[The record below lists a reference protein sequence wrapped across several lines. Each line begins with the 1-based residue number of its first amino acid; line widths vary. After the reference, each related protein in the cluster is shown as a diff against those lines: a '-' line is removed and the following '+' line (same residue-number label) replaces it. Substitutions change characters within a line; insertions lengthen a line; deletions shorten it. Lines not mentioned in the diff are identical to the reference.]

1 MFDTQYSPHE
11 RIHPCPGSRVKQLYT
26 GRYDAN
32 GRVVLEEKGTED
44 LYAYIQS
51 FADSVDI
58 NVILARFAN
67 GDTEAL
73 SRAQGFYADVTDFPT
88 NMAEALNRINE
99 CEEMFKSLPLEVRQK
114 FDCSF
119 EQFLSQSG
127 TDDWLEKMGMVEHSV
142 VDAPQVDA
150 PVVPQVEPP
159 VVQQMKQEVNV
170 SES

>member
-1 MFDTQYSPHE
+1 MMFETQYSPRE
-11 RIHPCPGSRVKQLYT
+11 RIHSCSGSRVKQLYA

-73 SRAQGFYADVTDFPT
+73 SRAQGFYADVTEFPS
-88 NMAEALNRINE
+88 NMADALNSINQA
-99 CEEMFKSLPLEVRQK
+99 EEMFKSLPLEVRQR

-127 TDDWLEKMGMVEHSV
+127 SADWLQKMGMISDPVESNPASETVLPDV
-142 VDAPQVDA
+142 V
-150 PVVPQVEPP
+150 
-159 VVQQMKQEVNV
+159 KEVAE

>member
-1 MFDTQYSPHE
+1 MEFKTQYSSRE
-11 RIHPCPGSRVKQLYT
+11 RIHPCSGSRVKQLYV

-32 GRVVLEEKGTED
+32 GRIVLEEKGTED

-58 NVILARFAN
+58 NVILSRFAN

-99 CEEMFKSLPLEVRQK
+99 CEEMFRSLPLEVRQK

-127 TDDWLEKMGMVEHSV
+127 TDDWLEKMGLVEHSV
-142 VDAPQVDA
+142 VADPQI
-150 PVVPQVEPP
+150 EPP
-159 VVQQMKQEVNV
+159 VVQQMKQEVTV

>member
-1 MFDTQYSPHE
+1 MKFKTQYDAHDRVHSNAGSPV
-11 RIHPCPGSRVKQLYT
+11 RTVYG

-32 GRVVLEEKGTED
+32 GRVVLEEKGKED

-51 FADSVDI
+51 FKDSVDI
-58 NVILARFAN
+58 NVILARFSN

-73 SRAQGFYADVTDFPT
+73 SRAQGFYADVTDFPS

-99 CEEMFKSLPLEVRQK
+99 CEEMFKSLPLDVRQK

-127 TDDWLEKMGMVEHSV
+127 SAEWLDKMGMSGHVE
-142 VDAPQVDA
+142 DTPQVEA
-150 PVVPQVEPP
+150 PVVQEV
-159 VVQQMKQEVNV
+159 KQEVNSV
-170 SES
+170 ES

>member
-1 MFDTQYSPHE
+1 MFDTQYSPRE
-11 RIHPCPGSRVKQLYT
+11 RIHPCAGSRVKQLYA

-73 SRAQGFYADVTDFPT
+73 SRAQGFYADVTDFPP
-88 NMAEALNRINE
+88 NMADALNRINQA
-99 CEEMFKSLPLEVRQK
+99 EEMFKSLPLEVRQK

-127 TDDWLEKMGMVEHSV
+127 TEDWFSKMGMTAANSVE
-142 VDAPQVDA
+142 AETPAQ
-150 PVVPQVEPP
+150 VVPE
-159 VVQQMKQEVNV
+159 VVKEVAN
-170 SES
+170 ES

>member
-1 MFDTQYSPHE
+1 MTFPTQYTKHE
-11 RIHPCPGSRVKQLYT
+11 RVHAHLGSPVRTLYG

-32 GRVVLEEKGTED
+32 GRVVLEEKGKEN
-44 LYAYIQS
+44 LYDYIQS
-51 FADSVDI
+51 FRDSVDL
-58 NVILARFAN
+58 NVILARFSN

-73 SRAQGFYADVTDFPT
+73 SKAQGFYADVTDFPKT
-88 NMAEALNRINE
+88 MADALNRINE

-127 TDDWLEKMGMVEHSV
+127 SEDWLEKMGMKPDVV
-142 VDAPQVDA
+142 VDQ
-150 PVVPQVEPP
+150 QRVEPA
-159 VVQQMKQEVNV
+159 VVQEVKEGVV

>member
-1 MFDTQYSPHE
+1 MEFKTQYDPHD
-11 RIHPCPGSRVKQLYT
+11 RVSANAGSSVRTVYG
-26 GRYDAN
+26 GRYDVN

-51 FADSVDI
+51 FKDSVDI
-58 NVILARFAN
+58 NVILARFSN

-88 NMAEALNRINE
+88 NMADALNRINE

-127 TDDWLEKMGMVEHSV
+127 SHDWLEKMGMVSDSV

-150 PVVPQVEPP
+150 PVVQEV
-159 VVQQMKQEVNV
+159 KQEVEV

>member
-1 MFDTQYSPHE
+1 MEFKTQYSPRE
-11 RIHPCPGSRVKQLYT
+11 RIHPCPGSRIKKLYS

-58 NVILARFAN
+58 NVILARFAS

-73 SRAQGFYADVTDFPT
+73 SCAQGFYADVTDFPT
-88 NMAEALNRINE
+88 NMSDALNRINE
-99 CEEMFKSLPLEVRQK
+99 CEKMFRLLPLEVRQK

-127 TDDWLEKMGMVEHSV
+127 TNDWLEKMGMVEHSV
-142 VDAPQVDA
+142 VEAPQADA
-150 PVVPQVEPP
+150 PVVQE
-159 VVQQMKQEVNV
+159 MKQEVSV

>member
-1 MFDTQYSPHE
+1 MFDTQYSPRE
-11 RIHPCPGSRVKQLYT
+11 RIHPCSGSRVKQLYA

-73 SRAQGFYADVTDFPT
+73 SRAQGFYVDVTEFPS
-88 NMAEALNRINE
+88 NMADALNCINKA
-99 CEEMFKSLPLEVRQK
+99 EEMFKSLPLEVRQR

-127 TDDWLEKMGMVEHSV
+127 SEDWLEKMGMISDSVESDSASDTV
-142 VDAPQVDA
+142 LPDSD
-150 PVVPQVEPP
+150 
-159 VVQQMKQEVNV
+159 KEVK
-170 SES
+170 

>member
-1 MFDTQYSPHE
+1 MTWKTQYDPHPRVEANAGSPV
-11 RIHPCPGSRVKQLYT
+11 RTVYG

-44 LYAYIQS
+44 LYGYIQS
-51 FADSVDI
+51 FKDSVDI
-58 NVILARFAN
+58 NVILARFSN
-67 GDTEAL
+67 GDSEAL

-88 NMAEALNRINE
+88 NMADALNRINE

-127 TDDWLEKMGMVEHSV
+127 SDDWLEKMGMVAHSV

-150 PVVPQVEPP
+150 PVVQE
-159 VVQQMKQEVNV
+159 MKQEVKV

>member
-1 MFDTQYSPHE
+1 MQFRTQFDPHD
-11 RIHPCPGSRVKQLYT
+11 RVPANAGSRVKQLYS

-58 NVILARFAN
+58 NVILARFSN

-73 SRAQGFYADVTDFPT
+73 SRAQGFYADVTDFPS
-88 NMAEALNRINE
+88 NMADALNRINE

-127 TDDWLEKMGMVEHSV
+127 TNDWLEKMGMVEHSV
-142 VDAPQVDA
+142 VEAPQVDA
-150 PVVPQVEPP
+150 PVV
-159 VVQQMKQEVNV
+159 QEMNQEAKL

>member
-1 MFDTQYSPHE
+1 MFDTQYSPRE
-11 RIHPCPGSRVKQLYT
+11 RIHPCSGSRVKQLYA

-51 FADSVDI
+51 FSDSVDI
-58 NVILARFAN
+58 NVILARFSN
-67 GDTEAL
+67 GDTDAL
-73 SRAQGFYADVTDFPT
+73 SRAQGFYADVTEFPS
-88 NMAEALNRINE
+88 NMADALNSINKA
-99 CEEMFKSLPLEVRQK
+99 EEMFKSLPLEVRQR

-127 TDDWLEKMGMVEHSV
+127 SEEWLQKMGMSS
-142 VDAPQVDA
+142 D
-150 PVVPQVEPP
+150 PVKSDSASETVLTDDV
-159 VVQQMKQEVNV
+159 KEVKD

>member
-1 MFDTQYSPHE
+1 MFDTQYSPRE
-11 RIHPCPGSRVKQLYT
+11 RIHPCSGSRVKQLYA
-26 GRYDAN
+26 GRYDVN

-73 SRAQGFYADVTDFPT
+73 SRAQGFYADVTEFPS
-88 NMAEALNRINE
+88 NMADALNSINKA
-99 CEEMFKSLPLEVRQK
+99 EEIFKSLPLEVRQR

-127 TDDWLEKMGMVEHSV
+127 SEDWLEKMGMTSDSFESDSASETVLP
-142 VDAPQVDA
+142 DAV
-150 PVVPQVEPP
+150 
-159 VVQQMKQEVNV
+159 KEVKD

>member
-1 MFDTQYSPHE
+1 MFDTQFSPRE
-11 RIHPCPGSRVKQLYT
+11 RIHPCSGSRVKTLYS

-67 GDTEAL
+67 GDSEAL
-73 SRAQGFYADVTDFPT
+73 SRAQGFYADVTDFPA
-88 NMAEALNRINE
+88 NMADALNRINQA
-99 CEEMFKSLPLEVRQK
+99 EEMFKSLPLEVRQR

-127 TDDWLEKMGMVEHSV
+127 SDEWLSKMGFETS
-142 VDAPQVDA
+142 A
-150 PVVPQVEPP
+150 PVEFETPSEQVLPDA
-159 VVQQMKQEVNV
+159 VKEVKE

>member
-1 MFDTQYSPHE
+1 MEFKTQYSPRE
-11 RIHPCPGSRVKQLYT
+11 RIHPCSGSRVKQLYA

-58 NVILARFAN
+58 NVILARFSN

-73 SRAQGFYADVTDFPT
+73 SRAQGFYADVTDFPS
-88 NMAEALNRINE
+88 NMADALNRINE

-127 TDDWLEKMGMVEHSV
+127 TNDWMEKMGLVEHSV
-142 VDAPQVDA
+142 DEVPQVDA
-150 PVVPQVEPP
+150 PVVEEI
-159 VVQQMKQEVNV
+159 K
-170 SES
+170 

>member
-1 MFDTQYSPHE
+1 MFDTQYSPRE
-11 RIHPCPGSRVKQLYT
+11 RIHPCCGSRVRQLYA

-73 SRAQGFYADVTDFPT
+73 SRAQGFYADVTEFPA
-88 NMAEALNRINE
+88 NMADALNSINKA
-99 CEEMFKSLPLEVRQK
+99 EEMFKSLPLEVRQR

-127 TDDWLEKMGMVEHSV
+127 SEDWLEKMGMTSDSVESDSASEMV
-142 VDAPQVDA
+142 LPDAV
-150 PVVPQVEPP
+150 
-159 VVQQMKQEVNV
+159 KEVKE

>member
-1 MFDTQYSPHE
+1 MFDTQYSPRE
-11 RIHPCPGSRVKQLYT
+11 RIHPCSGSRVKKLYS

-58 NVILARFAN
+58 NVILARFCN
-67 GDTEAL
+67 GDTDAL
-73 SRAQGFYADVTDFPT
+73 SRAQGFYGDVTDFPA
-88 NMAEALNRINE
+88 NMADALNRINQA
-99 CEEMFKSLPLEVRQK
+99 EEMFKSLPLEVRQR

-127 TDDWLEKMGMVEHSV
+127 SDEWLSKMGFETS
-142 VDAPQVDA
+142 A
-150 PVVPQVEPP
+150 PVEFETPSEQVLPDA
-159 VVQQMKQEVNV
+159 VKEVKV

>member
-1 MFDTQYSPHE
+1 MFDTQYSPRE
-11 RIHPCPGSRVKQLYT
+11 RIHPCSGSRVKQLYA
-26 GRYDAN
+26 GRFDAN

-73 SRAQGFYADVTDFPT
+73 SRAQGFYDDVTDFPT
-88 NMAEALNRINE
+88 NMADALNSINKA
-99 CEEMFKSLPLEVRQK
+99 EEMFKSLPLEVRQR

-127 TDDWLEKMGMVEHSV
+127 TEDWLQKMGMTSDPVESDSSFETVLPDV
-142 VDAPQVDA
+142 V
-150 PVVPQVEPP
+150 
-159 VVQQMKQEVNV
+159 KEVMD

>member
-1 MFDTQYSPHE
+1 MFDTQYSPRE
-11 RIHPCPGSRVKQLYT
+11 RIHPCSGSRVKQLYA

-73 SRAQGFYADVTDFPT
+73 SRAQGFYVDVTEFPS
-88 NMAEALNRINE
+88 NMADALNSINKA
-99 CEEMFKSLPLEVRQK
+99 EEMFKSLPLEVRQR

-127 TDDWLEKMGMVEHSV
+127 SEDWLEKMGMISDSVESDSASDTV
-142 VDAPQVDA
+142 LPDSD
-150 PVVPQVEPP
+150 
-159 VVQQMKQEVNV
+159 KEVK
-170 SES
+170 

>member
-1 MFDTQYSPHE
+1 MFDTQYSPRE
-11 RIHPCPGSRVKQLYT
+11 RIHPCSGSRVKQLYA

-51 FADSVDI
+51 FVDSVDI

-73 SRAQGFYADVTDFPT
+73 SRAQGFYGDVTDFPT
-88 NMAEALNRINE
+88 NMADALNSINKA
-99 CEEMFKSLPLEVRQK
+99 EEMFKSLPLEVRQR

-127 TDDWLEKMGMVEHSV
+127 SEDWLQKMGMTSDPVESDSAFETVLPDV
-142 VDAPQVDA
+142 V
-150 PVVPQVEPP
+150 
-159 VVQQMKQEVNV
+159 KEVKE

>member
-1 MFDTQYSPHE
+1 MEFKTQYSARE
-11 RIHPCPGSRVKQLYT
+11 RIHPCSGSRVKQLYS

-58 NVILARFAN
+58 NVILARFSN

-88 NMAEALNRINE
+88 NMADALNRISE
-99 CEEMFKSLPLEVRQK
+99 CEEMFKSLPLDVRQK

-127 TDDWLEKMGMVEHSV
+127 TNDWLEKMGMVEHSV
-142 VDAPQVDA
+142 VDVPQVDA
-150 PVVPQVEPP
+150 PVVQEI
-159 VVQQMKQEVNV
+159 KQEVKV